1 MKYKNKK
8 CELDGYK
15 FDSLKE
21 RDYYSILK
29 LLKQRG
35 QIQNFEL
42 QPEFLY
48 KIIYSPRFPTRD
60 DKIMVQHCKYI
71 ADFMVFHNDGTITV
85 EDVKGFE
92 TAIFKRKKKI
102 IKKLYGIDIKIIK

>member
-8 CELDGYK
+8 CELDGFK

-35 QIQNFEL
+35 QIIDFDL
-42 QPEFLY
+42 QPKFEY
-48 KIIYSPRFPTRD
+48 IITYSTSYNNN
-60 DKIMVQHCKYI
+60 IMIQKAKYI
-71 ADFMVFHNDGTITV
+71 ADFRVFHNDGTITV